1 MEFDLTAIQN
11 SMMGGGKKNNQQ
23 SNGYKKN
30 YNQNGYK
37 PNGNNRPQYG
47 SGGYQNH
54 QSDSYVGA
62 PYNFV
67 SFSNDVYEYQ
77 PEQLVSHGE
86 LSAELF
92 TGEIEYELT
101 AKTPIMV
108 DDGSSHFH
116 KNEYGKYSIPGS
128 TMRGLIRNNVQ
139 ILGLSSMADDID
151 DYALMYR
158 NVAKAK
164 NPDKAKKEQEEHYDN
179 ILGAK
184 QMPVGDKSISVLT
197 NVKAGYIAK
206 EGGKYVIYQ
215 TEIDSIKPEYKEM
228 NYYILSEKTI
238 VDNNLSGRKDYDFLV
253 HNRSFILQNNPNV
266 SFKMVPGK
274 DGKTHYI
281 GDENDGKNGKP
292 CYKPYVIKISYELSG
307 DRNVT
312 AVGEPDRYSKEGYII
327 SSGRMKEKKVLYII
341 PKIDYTK
348 EKKEIPDKDV
358 RAFQID
364 IEKKKN
370 TLNTFGGRKH
380 FDLPDKGEMKPV
392 FYIFLDGSLYF
403 GFTPR
408 LRLFYDH
415 TIKEGLNENHKEGML
430 DYAKALFG
438 YSNKNSGYKSRVS
451 FSDAVLEEPKKEQQ
465 EVRLILGEP
474 KPTSYSDYV
483 KPDEKG
489 TAMTYNQNGF
499 QLRGVK
505 QYWLHKQVVPAP
517 EVKNMKVASAMHPL
531 PTESVFVGKVRFK
544 NLTADEL
551 GLLLWS
557 IRLKDESWV
566 NIGKAKAY
574 GYGNAQLKIK
584 AVRRVN
590 MELAYK
596 NGDALCLNPMEQV
609 PVEELIQCYKDTV
622 NQRLNGR
629 NIEQLPHIRE
639 FFTMKN
645 SSIMPDEHRIR
656 YMSLDKDKKEYQSRR
671 DKVLPKIEDL
681 VKNK

>member
-1 MEFDLTAIQN
+1 MEFDLKAIQN
-11 SMMGGGKKNNQQ
+11 SMMGGGNKNNQQ

-30 YNQNGYK
+30 N
-37 PNGNNRPQYG
+37 
-47 SGGYQNH
+47 YQ
-54 QSDSYVGA
+54 SYVGA

-77 PEQLVSHGE
+77 PEQMVSHGE
-86 LSAELF
+86 LSVERF

-128 TMRGLIRNNVQ
+128 TMRGLIRSHAQ
-139 ILGLSSMADDID
+139 ILGLSGMADDID

-158 NVAKAK
+158 NVANGKEK
-164 NPDKAKKEQEEHYDN
+164 DRYNTVLGSKTLPDEK
-179 ILGAK
+179 
-184 QMPVGDKSISVLT
+184 ISVLV

-215 TEIDSIKPEYKEM
+215 TEVDSIKPSYKEM
-228 NYYILSEKTI
+228 NYYILSERKI
-238 VDNNLSGRKDYDFLV
+238 VDNYLSAKKNQGTFDY
-253 HNRSFILQNNPNV
+253 SFFVQNGKSILQ
-266 SFKMVPGK
+266 
-274 DGKTHYI
+274 H
-281 GDENDGKNGKP
+281 EL
-292 CYKPYVIKISYELSG
+292 YKQFDREVIKGRVHYKGKINVDYEPYYKEISYELAG
-307 DRNVT
+307 VKNVV
-312 AVGEPDRYSKEGYII
+312 AVGKPGMYSKEGYAV
-327 SSGRMKEKKVLYII
+327 SSGRMNEKKAVYII

-348 EKKEIPDKDV
+348 ERIVIPDADV

-364 IEKKKN
+364 IEKRKN
-370 TLNTFGGRKH
+370 TLKTFGGRKH

-392 FYIFLDGSLYF
+392 FYIFLDGRLYF

-408 LRLFYDH
+408 LRLFYDY
-415 TIKEGLNENHKEGML
+415 TIKEGLNENHKEVML

-438 YSNKNSGYKSRVS
+438 YSNKTSGYKSRVS
-451 FSDAVLEEPKKEQQ
+451 FSDAVLEEPKTEQQ
-465 EVRLILGEP
+465 EVHLVLGEP

-489 TAMTYNQNGF
+489 MAMTYNQKGF

-505 QYWLHKQVVPAP
+505 QYWLHKQVVPAT
-517 EVKNMKVASAMHPL
+517 EVKNIKVASAMHPL
-531 PTESVFVGKVRFK
+531 PEGSVFCGKVRFK

-557 IRLKDESWV
+557 LRLKDESWV
-566 NIGKAKAY
+566 NVGKAKAY

-590 MELAYK
+590 TELAYK

-609 PVEELIQCYKDTV
+609 SVEELIQCYKDTI
-622 NQRLNGR
+622 NQSLNGR
-629 NIEQLPHIRE
+629 NIEQLPHIKE
-639 FFTMKN
+639 FFTMKDATV
-645 SSIMPDEHRIR
+645 MPKEADIR
-656 YMSLDKDKKEYQSRR
+656 YMNLNTDYRNRR